1 MPPGPC
7 SAHLA
12 DPPPKSIRS
21 ERSRTPRK
29 ARMRCPECSRGVSS
43 RGRDR
48 FSRSASTGGPGL
60 SEGELAGQDEAIKTR
75 AEGPAVATVEGL
87 RIGVDTSELD
97 PRFRHSYSRDQAIL
111 IRRLRRIEGQARGI
125 ERMI

>member
-21 ERSRTPRK
+21 ERSRTHRQ
-29 ARMRCPECSRGVSS
+29 ARMRCPEYSPGVSS

-48 FSRSASTGGPGL
+48 FSRSASTGRPGL

-75 AEGPAVATVEGL
+75 AEGPDVATVEGL
-87 RIGVDTSELD
+87 RIGIDTSELD
-97 PRFRHSYSRDQAIL
+97 RSEEHTSELQSPQ
-111 IRRLRRIEGQARGI
+111 
-125 ERMI
+125 